1 MPNRR
6 SRTDRPR
13 GDELI
18 LDTPDETTLLD
29 MLDKLLNKGVA
40 LHGDIVLGVAGV
52 APWIACR
59 RRPPALR
66 SGVITADRAN
76 SDRHDEA
83 KGRASPLTK
92 DKEPKAQTAAQIGTG
107 VDRHSLSDRPSAART
122 PEEAREARGNAMEP
136 RRG

>member
-52 APWIACR
+52 DLVYLRLSSLLCAVDRVSSSTAGTPKR
-59 RRPPALR
+59 RHNRGPRKLR
-66 SGVITADRAN
+66 SSR
-76 SDRHDEA
+76 
-83 KGRASPLTK
+83 
-92 DKEPKAQTAAQIGTG
+92 
-107 VDRHSLSDRPSAART
+107 
-122 PEEAREARGNAMEP
+122 
-136 RRG
+136 